1 MGTGLPQI
9 CNEREVNREYFDRR
23 QKKGY
28 DYAYRYPGMN
38 KVLQAAGRV
47 IRTAQDTGTILLM
60 DERFLERENQK
71 LFPEEWDSY
80 YGVNRQNYGKVLK
93 DFWEERRR
101 RES

>member
-1 MGTGLPQI
+1 
-9 CNEREVNREYFDRR
+9 
-23 QKKGY
+23 
-28 DYAYRYPGMN
+28 
-38 KVLQAAGRV
+38 
-47 IRTAQDTGTILLM
+47 M

-101 RES
+101 GES